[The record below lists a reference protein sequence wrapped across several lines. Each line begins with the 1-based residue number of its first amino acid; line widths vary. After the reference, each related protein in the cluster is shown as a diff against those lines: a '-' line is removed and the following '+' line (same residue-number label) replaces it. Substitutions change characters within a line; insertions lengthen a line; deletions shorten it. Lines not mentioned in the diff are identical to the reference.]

1 VTAEEM
7 DAMLNQA
14 FTEYDMDQS
23 GYINSAELSG
33 LCAQLNTPLNP
44 SEANQA
50 LRQLDRDGSGK
61 IELFEF
67 KNWWL
72 GKIVFTDKSIG
83 GKLND
88 AASEGKSRL
97 LKAKLARKQAEADA
111 QLLANRIALLQ
122 QEEAKAW
129 KKIQQTKIRATE
141 ILSLREEN
149 EKRQQTRAEY
159 QFKEGEYSRRA
170 QEQRFYSKQ
179 KDKAMRQKTQ
189 NEIIKKRQYEVKSI
203 RRQRRENEIEKQR
216 QKQADQERARY
227 NREVVRAHEDKLRK
241 DKSKKEE
248 DLRAQNENEYK
259 RRVNSETDKTHEKEI
274 EVSAMEQ
281 QEIELIQRLQNAQM
295 LQKEAYEQLENALSG
310 AAVKAQ

>member
-1 VTAEEM
+1 
-7 DAMLNQA
+7 MLNQA

-23 GYINSAELSG
+23 GYINAAELSA
-33 LCAQLNTPLNP
+33 LCSQLNTPLNP
-44 SEANQA
+44 SEVNQA

-72 GKIVFTDKSIG
+72 GKIVFTDRKVG
-83 GKLND
+83 GKLNQT
-88 AASEGKSRL
+88 AAEGKSRL

-159 QFKEGEYSRRA
+159 QFKEGEYSRQA

-227 NREVVRAHEDKLRK
+227 NREVVRAHEDKLRS
-241 DKSKKEE
+241 DKTKKEE
-248 DLRAQNENEYK
+248 QLRSQNANEYK
-259 RRVNSETDKTHEKEI
+259 RRVDQETDKTHEKEI

-281 QEIELIQRLQNAQM
+281 QEIELIQRLQNAQL

-310 AAVKAQ
+310 AQVQPQ